1 MDFRG
6 KVTEKIEGDNVKYSE
21 VEMCIPPFLKWV
33 STRGKGGS
41 ESCRKVFFERPS
53 VFLHD
58 LFLIERYEKSVREGL
73 LLSATRVRSFSQRRG
88 GQFGNFDFR
97 KTVQMC

>member
-1 MDFRG
+1 VDFRG
-6 KVTEKIEGDNVKYSE
+6 KVTEKTEGGYVKYSE

-58 LFLIERYEKSVREGL
+58 LLLIERHEESVREGVL
-73 LLSATRVRSFSQRRG
+73 PSATRVRSSSQRRG
-88 GQFGNFDFR
+88 GQFGNIEFH